1 MIRTQRLIL
10 WLLLLQLATT
20 AACLG
25 VARAQSQETVNAVTQ
40 QHIGTIDSRITQ
52 IEDEVRRNNADAR
65 LLVLESDMTEVK
77 WLGRSVA
84 GLVAGQLV
92 VLLFG
97 LRNGKPRHA

>member
-10 WLLLLQLATT
+10 WCCLLQLVGVV
-20 AACLG
+20 ACLS
-25 VARAQSQETVNAVTQ
+25 VARAQSQETINAVIDQ
-40 QHIGTIDSRITQ
+40 KMGTLDGRVSKL
-52 IEDEVRRNNADAR
+52 EAMNSDPR
-65 LLVLESDMTEVK
+65 LRVLESDMTEVK